1 MNRLIYAAFVSAL
14 GVGMMGMVLVTSAFY
29 RPQAVHQMLFSGH
42 FPGRHLMNNL
52 TRKSNVEIVNQASQS
67 VVIVTATRAVHPQ
80 QPSPSNDPAAPQEN
94 NVLRGTGTGFII
106 DPEGFIVTN
115 EHVIKDADRIRVKL
129 ADGREYRAIIRG
141 VDIGTDL
148 ALLKIEAE
156 GLVSLPLGDS
166 EVVQV
171 GDPVIAIG
179 NPLEYEYSVTAG
191 IVSAKDRKI
200 YPEKPYLDFIQTDAA
215 INRGN
220 SGGPLLNQSG
230 EVIAVNTVIRVD
242 GRGISFAVPSNLV
255 NQVVS
260 QLRAYGFVARGFL
273 GLTPANITAEYRE
286 GLGLGD
292 VQGVLVTEVSQD
304 KPADHAGIK
313 TYDVITHFNGR
324 RVTKTDEFFGYVAN
338 TPPLQKV
345 EVVVMR
351 GGQQLKLQAT
361 LAPRDEDRPV
371 GLRPA
376 AQKPGLLLG
385 FSVRENISE
394 TLRESHAGQHLPQ
407 KEDEVDGGVV
417 VSEIDPLGPAADSSL
432 SVGMV
437 IVEANRHPIRK
448 LEDFNKVTSQ
458 LNNGSA
464 LVLRLK
470 APLQN
475 DLHLVAIRVGESR

>member
-14 GVGMMGMVLVTSAFY
+14 LVGTMCMVLIAGAFY
-29 RPQAVHQMLFSGH
+29 RPQVVHQMLFSGH
-42 FPGRHLMNNL
+42 FPGRQLMYDM
-52 TRKSNVEIVNQASQS
+52 TRKSNVEIVRQASQS
-67 VVIVTATRAVHPQ
+67 VVIVIATRAVRPQ
-80 QPSPSNDPAAPQEN
+80 QPTPQNDPTATPEN

-106 DPEGFIVTN
+106 DPEGYIVTN

-129 ADGREYRAIIRG
+129 ADGSEYRAVIKG
-141 VDIGTDL
+141 VDLGTDL
-148 ALLKIEAE
+148 ALLKIEAD
-156 GLVSLPLGDS
+156 GLSALTLGDS
-166 EVVQV
+166 KMVQV

-191 IVSAKDRKI
+191 IVSAKERKI
-200 YPEKPYLDFIQTDAA
+200 YNDKPYLDFIQTDAA

-255 NQVVS
+255 KQVVG
-260 QLRAYGFVARGFL
+260 QLRTHGFVARGFL

-304 KPADHAGIK
+304 KPADRAGIK
-313 TYDVITHFNGR
+313 TYDVITYFDGR
-324 RVTKTDEFFGYVAN
+324 RVTRADEFFGYVAN
-338 TPPLQKV
+338 TPPMQKV
-345 EVVVMR
+345 EVIIMR
-351 GGQQLKLQAT
+351 SGQQLKLHAT

-385 FSVRENISE
+385 FSVRENTPE
-394 TLRESHAGQHLPQ
+394 TLRESRAGQHLPQ
-407 KEDEVDGGVV
+407 REDGGDEGVV
-417 VSEIDPLGPAADSSL
+417 VSEIDPLGPASDTSL
-432 SVGMV
+432 AVGMV

-458 LNNGSA
+458 LSNGSA

-470 APLQN
+470 APPQN
-475 DLHLVAIRVGESR
+475 DLRLFAIRVGESR

>member
-1 MNRLIYAAFVSAL
+1 MNRLIYSAFFSAL
-14 GVGMMGMVLVTSAFY
+14 LVGTMGMVLVAGAFY
-29 RPQAVHQMLFSGH
+29 RPKTVNQMFFSGQ
-42 FPGRHLMNNL
+42 FPGRHLVHNL
-52 TRKSNVEIVNQASQS
+52 TRKSNVEIVNQSSQS
-67 VVIVTATRAVHPQ
+67 VVIVIATRATRSQ
-80 QPSPSNDPAAPQEN
+80 QTSQTNDLTALPEN

-106 DPEGFIVTN
+106 DREGYIVTN
-115 EHVIKDADRIRVKL
+115 EHVIKEADRIRVKL
-129 ADGREYRAIIRG
+129 ADGREYRASVKG
-141 VDIGTDL
+141 VDLGTDL

-156 GLVSLPLGDS
+156 GLTSLPLGDS
-166 EVVQV
+166 KAVQV

-220 SGGPLLNQSG
+220 SGGPLLNQRG

-255 NQVVS
+255 KQVIG

-292 VQGVLVTEVSQD
+292 VQGILVTEVSQD
-304 KPADHAGIK
+304 KPADRAGIK
-313 TYDVITHFNGR
+313 TYDVITYFDGR
-324 RVTKTDEFFGYVAN
+324 RVTRTDEFFGYVAN
-338 TPPLQKV
+338 TPPQQKV
-345 EVVVMR
+345 ELIVMR
-351 GGQQLKLQAT
+351 SGQQLKLHAT
-361 LAPRDEDRPV
+361 LATRDEERPV

-376 AQKPGLLLG
+376 AQKSGLLLG
-385 FSVRENISE
+385 FSVRENTPE
-394 TLRESHAGQHLPQ
+394 TLRESRAGQQLPK
-407 KEDEVDGGVV
+407 KEEEGLVGVV

-437 IVEANRHPIRK
+437 IVEANRHPIAK

-458 LNNGSA
+458 LNNGGA

-470 APLQN
+470 SPSQN
-475 DLHLVAIRVGESR
+475 DLRLVAIRVGESR

>member
-14 GVGMMGMVLVTSAFY
+14 GVGMMGMVLLTSAFY
-29 RPQAVHQMLFSGH
+29 RPQAVHQMLFSGQ
-42 FPGRHLMNNL
+42 FPGKHLMNNL

-67 VVIVTATRAVHPQ
+67 VVIVIATRAVRPQ
-80 QPSPSNDPAAPQEN
+80 QTAAPNDPVAPQDT
-94 NVLRGTGTGFII
+94 NVLRGTGTGFIM
-106 DPEGFIVTN
+106 DPEGYIVTN
-115 EHVIKDADRIRVKL
+115 EHVIKEADRIRVKL
-129 ADGREYRAIIRG
+129 DDGREYKAIIKG
-141 VDIGTDL
+141 VDLGTDL

-156 GLVSLPLGDS
+156 GLSALQLGDS
-166 EVVQV
+166 KVVQV

-200 YPEKPYLDFIQTDAA
+200 YIDKPYLDFIQTDAA

-255 NQVVS
+255 KQVIG

-292 VQGVLVTEVSQD
+292 IQGVLVTEVSQD
-304 KPADHAGIK
+304 KPADRAGIK
-313 TYDVITHFNGR
+313 TYDVITFYDGR
-324 RVTKTDEFFGYVAN
+324 RVTRADEFFGYVAN

-345 EVVVMR
+345 ELVIMR
-351 GGQQLKLQAT
+351 SGQQLKLQAT
-361 LAPRDEDRPV
+361 LAPRDDDRPI
-371 GLRPA
+371 GLRPSVP
-376 AQKPGLLLG
+376 KSGLLIG
-385 FSVRENISE
+385 FSVRENTE
-394 TLRESHAGQHLPQ
+394 TLRESRAGQHLPQ
-407 KEDEVDGGVV
+407 KEEEAGGGVV
-417 VSEIDPLGPAADSSL
+417 VSEIDPLGPAADSAL

-437 IVEANRHPIRK
+437 IVEANRHPICK

-470 APLQN
+470 APPLN
-475 DLHLVAIRVGESR
+475 DLRLIAIRVGESR